1 LNTPN
6 LQLDAS
12 LLAAANLSGHES
24 QRLFQVLLQSI
35 SRPGTPYALLSH
47 ESPRQLPITLVPLLA
62 LLGYQ
67 TPFCIHGG
75 EREMLTVI
83 TSRATGALGV
93 EVADAAYI
101 AFLHQPDP
109 LCIADIRR
117 SSDRQPENAAQV
129 FVSINAEITV
139 DATTTEFIQIRLN
152 GPGIDGSTH
161 LVLRPNE
168 DFNFDLFHQLLTP
181 GTRDFDMWL
190 IDIAGNIF
198 GVSRTTSIDY
208 ITIPSKEL
216 SK

>member
-93 EVADAAYI
+93 DIADAAYI
-101 AFLHQPDP
+101 AFLHQPDA

-117 SSDRQPENAAQV
+117 SNDRQPENAAQV
-129 FVSINAEITV
+129 IVSIDAEITV
-139 DATTTEFIQIRLN
+139 DATATEFIQIRLE
-152 GPGIDGSTH
+152 GPGIDGCTH
-161 LVLRPNE
+161 IVLRPND
-168 DFNFDLFHQLLTP
+168 DFNSSLFRQLVTP
-181 GTRDFDMWL
+181 GIRDFDMWL
-190 IDIAGNIF
+190 IDTAGNIF
-198 GVSRTTSIDY
+198 GVSRTTSVEY